1 MPARSASPSLI
12 AEWDTHYVFPHQLSS
27 DCKNYS
33 PERAAF
39 NEITQSLSRFCQR
52 KGPSHDRFDRTGFK
66 QRGSRFPRFSND
78 RLRLREHIETP
89 DAGLRHDET
98 CHVNRCLATCGI
110 SQCYEASPWRER
122 FDRFAQHFTADPV
135 DDDVCAVAVGDT
147 TDAVR

>member
-66 QRGSRFPRFSND
+66 QRGSRFPRVSND

-98 CHVNRCLATCGI
+98 CHVNRCLTAYGI
-110 SQCYEASPWRER
+110 PPRSEGFPRRAR
-122 FDRFAQHFTADPV
+122 FGRLAPNLPP
-135 DDDVCAVAVGDT
+135 
-147 TDAVR
+147 